1 MEQGKVMS
9 LVEHLTE
16 LRTRLIKCFIAL
28 IIGMGVA
35 WNFSTDLLNF
45 VERPLTGNTYLSEVK
60 AKVYGVVKRNYPNIY
75 DRYKL
80 GDELKPLSKEDRKLN
95 YSAPLEPFFVQIKI
109 SLIGG
114 VILAL
119 PVILYQLWLF
129 VAPGLTTRERR
140 FAFPFITAGTLSFLM
155 GASFFLLVIW
165 PVVINFSLSYESE
178 GLRSWLN
185 LTAYVDFCLRLLL
198 IFGMVFELPIVA
210 SILARLGLVTS
221 RFLARQRKYA
231 VLLSAIIA
239 AFHADLLT
247 MAVIWIP
254 LYLMYEVGIWGA
266 RIFGARR
273 QEAAEAG
280 AHASAA

>member
-1 MEQGKVMS
+1 MQDDKVMPFM
-9 LVEHLTE
+9 EHLAE
-16 LRTRLIKCFIAL
+16 LRRRLLWAVFAL
-28 IIGMGVA
+28 LVGMAVA
-35 WNFSTDLLNF
+35 WNFSQLSLNF
-45 VERPLTGNTYLSEVK
+45 IERPLTGHTYL
-60 AKVYGVVKRNYPNIY
+60 A
-75 DRYKL
+75 
-80 GDELKPLSKEDRKLN
+80 ELKGSLYTALKGRFPALYQRYESHLEKAPPPPSEQRKLN

-114 VILAL
+114 IILAL
-119 PVILYQLWLF
+119 PIILYQLWLF

-140 FAFPFITAGTLSFLM
+140 FALPFITAGTLSFLL
-155 GASFFLLVIW
+155 GAGFFLLVIW

-198 IFGMVFELPIVA
+198 IFGVVFELPVVV
-210 SILARLGLVTS
+210 SILARLGFVTS

-231 VLLSAIIA
+231 LLVSAIIA

-266 RIFGARR
+266 RIFGTR
-273 QEAAEAG
+273 EENAG
-280 AHASAA
+280 AGVQASAA